1 VGRSSSGLE
10 AIRAKFFQ
18 SGVAAAPPS
27 SGPNDPAEQLAGAVL
42 DCDRQWLK
50 QHAAKQAGSRRLSR
64 VGACAL
70 ACYCEGDKM
79 VVANAGDCRGVV
91 GRRRPLNSDEVSYDA
106 VAISRDH
113 TADDE
118 RERRKVGRRTQD
130 PRPLRSTVNS
140 HVINYDLPLRV
151 AGSLMVTRALGDAY
165 LKVAALSTS
174 PFAQYCPYITA
185 EPEMYTHQI
194 SARDDFII
202 LASDG
207 IWDHLSNE
215 EAVQL
220 VGLHLQT
227 VARPDDS
234 TRKHARTHAR
244 TAMCSDS
251 SPVIAVITPAHA
263 LIEAVLGK
271 VCEEKGVSR
280 EMLSAMAGDKRLR
293 KYHDDLTVIVLCLH
307 ATVMAPGAAATVDT
321 GVGTRGDS
329 ASLAGRCQS
338 GRESPQHSA
347 TAAVASPPSAAA
359 SSSSSHDT
367 GHRAQKRPRLR
378 EDRLVGVQMDSGGL

>member
-1 VGRSSSGLE
+1 MSRRHWVAQHASNTPCEDAMVVSDAAPGTFAAVFDGHGGPEVALFAAAHLLQKFTGRYEPAAVPKVGGSSSGLE

-244 TAMCSDS
+244 T
-251 SPVIAVITPAHA
+251 
-263 LIEAVLGK
+263 
-271 VCEEKGVSR
+271 
-280 EMLSAMAGDKRLR
+280 
-293 KYHDDLTVIVLCLH
+293 
-307 ATVMAPGAAATVDT
+307 
-321 GVGTRGDS
+321 
-329 ASLAGRCQS
+329 
-338 GRESPQHSA
+338 HSH
-347 TAAVASPPSAAA
+347 VF
-359 SSSSSHDT
+359 
-367 GHRAQKRPRLR
+367 
-378 EDRLVGVQMDSGGL
+378 